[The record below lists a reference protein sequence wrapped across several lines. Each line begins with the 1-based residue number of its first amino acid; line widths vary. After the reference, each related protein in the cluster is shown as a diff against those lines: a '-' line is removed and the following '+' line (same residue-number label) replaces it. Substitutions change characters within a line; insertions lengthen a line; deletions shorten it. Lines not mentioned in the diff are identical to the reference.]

1 MYKLFGSDIELLQGL
16 YDACDVWDNAFQYA
30 SNLKFK
36 TWTADKNANPDI
48 KEEAKKARDKV
59 KKQMTDSITDTLL
72 YNSQEAFA
80 DIYLLYENLTALRDL
95 TLKFEQAFQAK
106 KKTKNIIDFTDIE
119 HDALKILVKE
129 ENGEYIP
136 TEVAKQYQEKFEEVA
151 IDEYQ
156 DSNQV
161 QELILK
167 SVSRGNNIFMVGDV
181 KQSIYRFRQAYPK
194 LFFDKYDTYSLDGNE
209 KGMKIQLFKNF
220 RSNQNI
226 LDITNTIFE
235 NMMSRSLG
243 NVDYTEEEYLNL
255 GADYPS
261 IENGV
266 GKSEL
271 HMIDI
276 KSEKPET
283 TEEDEEEIIEE
294 SEKELTNVELEA
306 IFVARKIQELIQS
319 GKMIKCKDG
328 SYKKLEYRDIVI
340 LLRST
345 KISAPIFEKE
355 LLKSRIPVFSD
366 ISAEY
371 LETMEVQTIINVLKI
386 LDNPLDDIN
395 LVSVM
400 RSPIGG
406 FSDNEILEIRLENR
420 ENSVFSNLQ
429 QVREKGGFLAQEKVQ
444 KFLQDLE
451 TWKQKSEMLSLAE
464 LIWKIYLD
472 TGFLDYV
479 GLMPNGILRQANLRM
494 LFERAKEYEKTSFS
508 GLFHF
513 IRFVEKLKSENS
525 DMSSAKVIGEAENVV
540 RMMSIHKSK
549 GLEFPVV
556 FLCQANK
563 NINLQDLKGDILL
576 HRDIGFGPQCIDY
589 ERKIEYPTAAKQAI
603 KVLGKEEAIAEEM
616 RILYVALTR
625 AKEKLIITAT
635 VKDFTKEEETKREIA
650 KAYQTQENKLNPIL
664 FKKYISYFNWIYLV
678 YLQGKLQEEVEL
690 VVHKKNEFE
699 SQREMEDEKREFD
712 FEQNIDFEE
721 LEQILKWQYPD
732 RILIEMPEKTSV
744 SQIKSLQ
751 NGENIEKQPI
761 GLEEISANFAQNKQ
775 EITPARKGTLLHLVL
790 QKLDFRKD
798 YTNQDLREFVEQ
810 LVMKKIISDEEK
822 ENIDLNKIEQFL
834 KSEICVRIKDAKI
847 IEKEKA
853 FCLRMKLE
861 EFENQE
867 IAIQGIIDLYF
878 VDKNDQLVLV
888 DYKTDFVKRENDLKE
903 KYFKQLEIYKKAL
916 ETSMNREV
924 NEVYIYSTHLNKL
937 IIL

>member
-1 MYKLFGSDIELLQGL
+1 MQGL
-16 YDACDVWDNAFQYA
+16 YDACGLWDNAFEYA

-59 KKQMTDSITDTLL
+59 KKQMTDLISDTLL

-80 DIYLLYENLTALRDL
+80 DIYLLYDNLTAFKDL
-95 TLKFEQAFQAK
+95 VLKFESAFQAK

-119 HDALKILVKE
+119 HYALNILVKE
-129 ENGEYIP
+129 ENGEYVP
-136 TEVAKQYQEKFEEVA
+136 TEVAKQYQEKFEEIA

-181 KQSIYRFRQAYPK
+181 KQSIYKFRQAYPK

-209 KGMKIQLFKNF
+209 NGMKIQLFKNF

-226 LDITNTIFE
+226 LNITNTVFE

-255 GADYPS
+255 GADYPNM
-261 IENGV
+261 ENGV

-271 HMIDI
+271 HIIDT

-283 TEEDEEEIIEE
+283 TEEDEEIGEE
-294 SEKELTNVELEA
+294 SEKELTNLELEA
-306 IFVARKIQELIQS
+306 IFVARKIRELIQS
-319 GKMIKCKDG
+319 GKLIKCKDS

-345 KISAPIFEKE
+345 KMAAPIFEKE
-355 LLKSRIPVFSD
+355 FLKNGIPVFSD

-420 ENSVFSNLQ
+420 EDSVFSNLQ
-429 QVREKGGFLAQEKVQ
+429 NAREKGGSAAQEKIQ

-451 TWKQKSEMLSLAE
+451 NWKQKSERLSLAE

-472 TGFLDYV
+472 TGFLEYV
-479 GLMPNGILRQANLRM
+479 GLMPNGVLRQANLRM
-494 LFERAKEYEKTSFS
+494 LFERAKEYEKTSFN

-525 DMSSAKVIGEAENVV
+525 DMASAKVIGESENVV

-603 KVLGKEEAIAEEM
+603 KILGKEEAIAEEM

-625 AKEKLIITAT
+625 AKEKLVITAT
-635 VKDFTKEEETKREIA
+635 VKDLAKEDETKREIA
-650 KAYQTQENKLNPIL
+650 KAYQTQENKLNPVL
-664 FKKYISYFNWIYLV
+664 FKRYISYFNWIFLV
-678 YLQGKLQEEVEL
+678 YLQGKLQEELEF
-690 VVHKKNEFE
+690 VVHSKQEFE
-699 SQREMEDEKREFD
+699 NELQVDSTKREFD
-712 FEQNIDFEE
+712 FEQNIDFE
-721 LEQILKWQYPD
+721 QIQEIFAWQYPD
-732 RILIEMPEKTSV
+732 QVLVGMPEKTSV

-751 NGENIEKQPI
+751 NGENREKQSI

-790 QKLDFRKD
+790 QKLDFRKS
-798 YTNQDLREFVEQ
+798 YTKPDLQEFVEQ
-810 LVMKKIISDEEK
+810 LVMKKIISDEER
-822 ENIDLNKIEQFL
+822 NSIDLSKIEAFL
-834 KSEICVRIKDAKI
+834 QSEICLRMKDAKI
-847 IEKEKA
+847 IEKEKP
-853 FCLRMKLE
+853 FCIRMKIE
-861 EFENQE
+861 EFGNQE
-867 IAIQGIIDLYF
+867 IAIQGIMDLYF
-878 VDKNDQLVLV
+878 VDKNDQLILV
-888 DYKTDFVKRENDLKE
+888 DYKTDFVKNENELKE
-903 KYFKQLEIYKKAL
+903 KYFRQLEIYKKAL
-916 ETSMNREV
+916 ETSLNRNV
-924 NEVYIYSTHLNKL
+924 DEVYIYSTYQNKL

>member
-1 MYKLFGSDIELLQGL
+1 
-16 YDACDVWDNAFQYA
+16 
-30 SNLKFK
+30 
-36 TWTADKNANPDI
+36 
-48 KEEAKKARDKV
+48 
-59 KKQMTDSITDTLL
+59 
-72 YNSQEAFA
+72 
-80 DIYLLYENLTALRDL
+80 
-95 TLKFEQAFQAK
+95 
-106 KKTKNIIDFTDIE
+106 
-119 HDALKILVKE
+119 
-129 ENGEYIP
+129 
-136 TEVAKQYQEKFEEVA
+136 
-151 IDEYQ
+151 
-156 DSNQV
+156 
-161 QELILK
+161 
-167 SVSRGNNIFMVGDV
+167 
-181 KQSIYRFRQAYPK
+181 
-194 LFFDKYDTYSLDGNE
+194 
-209 KGMKIQLFKNF
+209 
-220 RSNQNI
+220 
-226 LDITNTIFE
+226 
-235 NMMSRSLG
+235 
-243 NVDYTEEEYLNL
+243 
-255 GADYPS
+255 
-261 IENGV
+261 
-266 GKSEL
+266 
-271 HMIDI
+271 
-276 KSEKPET
+276 
-283 TEEDEEEIIEE
+283 
-294 SEKELTNVELEA
+294 
-306 IFVARKIQELIQS
+306 
-319 GKMIKCKDG
+319 
-328 SYKKLEYRDIVI
+328 
-340 LLRST
+340 
-345 KISAPIFEKE
+345 
-355 LLKSRIPVFSD
+355 
-366 ISAEY
+366 
-371 LETMEVQTIINVLKI
+371 MEVQTIINVLKI

-420 ENSVFSNLQ
+420 EDSVFSNLQ
-429 QVREKGGFLAQEKVQ
+429 NAREKGGFVAQEKIQ

-451 TWKQKSEMLSLAE
+451 SWKQKSEMLSLAE

-472 TGFLDYV
+472 TGFLEYV
-479 GLMPNGILRQANLRM
+479 GLMPNGVLRQANLRM
-494 LFERAKEYEKTSFS
+494 LFERAKEYEKTSFN

-525 DMSSAKVIGEAENVV
+525 DMASAKVIGESENVV

-603 KVLGKEEAIAEEM
+603 KILGKEEAIAEEM

-635 VKDFTKEEETKREIA
+635 VKDFAKEEETKKEIA

-678 YLQGKLQEEVEL
+678 YLQGKLQEELEL

-732 RILIEMPEKTSV
+732 RILSGMPEKTSV

-751 NGENIEKQPI
+751 NGENIKKQSI
-761 GLEEISANFAQNKQ
+761 GLEEISVDFAKNKQ
-775 EITPARKGTLLHLVL
+775 EITPARKGTLVHFVL
-790 QKLDFRKD
+790 QRLDFRKN
-798 YTNQDLREFVEQ
+798 YTSKDLQEFVEQ

-822 ENIDLNKIEQFL
+822 ESIDLSKIERFL
-834 KSEICVRIKDAKI
+834 QSEIYVRIKEAKKM
-847 IEKEKA
+847 EKEKA

-867 IAIQGIIDLYF
+867 IAIQGMIDLYF

-888 DYKTDFVKRENDLKE
+888 DYKTDFVKDENDLKE
-903 KYFKQLEIYKKAL
+903 KYFQQLEIYKKAL
-916 ETSMNREV
+916 ETSLNRKV
-924 NEVYIYSTHLNKL
+924 DEVYIYSTYQNKL

>member
-1 MYKLFGSDIELLQGL
+1 MRKLFGSDIDLLQGL
-16 YDACDVWDNAFQYA
+16 YDACALWDNAFEYA

-48 KEEAKKARDKV
+48 KEEAKKARNKV
-59 KKQMTDSITDTLL
+59 KEQMTDLISDTLL

-80 DIYLLYENLTALRDL
+80 DIYVLHDNLTALKDL
-95 TLKFEQAFQAK
+95 VLRFEQAFQAK
-106 KKTKNIIDFTDIE
+106 KKSKNIIDFTDIE
-119 HDALKILVKE
+119 HYALNILVKV
-129 ENGEYIP
+129 ENGEYVP
-136 TEVAKQYQEKFEEVA
+136 TEVAKQYQEKFEEIA

-181 KQSIYRFRQAYPK
+181 KQSIYKFRQAYPK

-209 KGMKIQLFKNF
+209 NGMKIQLFKNF

-226 LDITNTIFE
+226 LNITNTVFE

-255 GADYPS
+255 GADYPN

-271 HMIDI
+271 HIIDT
-276 KSEKPET
+276 KSEKSET
-283 TEEDEEEIIEE
+283 TEEEEEIREE
-294 SEKELTNVELEA
+294 SEKELTSLELEA
-306 IFVARKIQELIQS
+306 IFVARKIRELIQS
-319 GKMIKCKDG
+319 GKLIKCKDG

-355 LLKSRIPVFSD
+355 LLKNGIPVFSD

-400 RSPIGG
+400 RSPVGG

-420 ENSVFSNLQ
+420 EDSVFSNLQ
-429 QVREKGGFLAQEKVQ
+429 SAREKGGFAAQEKIQ

-472 TGFLDYV
+472 TGFLEYV
-479 GLMPNGILRQANLRM
+479 GLMPNGVLRQANLRM
-494 LFERAKEYEKTSFS
+494 LFERAKEYEKTSFN

-525 DMSSAKVIGEAENVV
+525 DMASAKVIGESENVV

-603 KVLGKEEAIAEEM
+603 KILGKEEAIAEEM

-635 VKDFTKEEETKREIA
+635 IKDFAKEEEAKSEIA
-650 KAYQTQENKLNPIL
+650 KAYQTEENKLNSVL
-664 FKKYISYFNWIYLV
+664 FKKYISYWNWIYLV
-678 YLQGKLQEEVEL
+678 YLQGKLQDELEL
-690 VVHKKNEFE
+690 VVHSKQEFE
-699 SQREMEDEKREFD
+699 NECQVDSQERKFD
-712 FEQNIDFEE
+712 FEQNVDFE
-721 LEQILKWQYPD
+721 QIQEIFAWQYPD
-732 RILIEMPEKTSV
+732 QVLVGMPEKTSV

-751 NGENIEKQPI
+751 NGENTGKQSI

-775 EITPARKGTLLHLVL
+775 EITPAKKGTLMHLVL
-790 QKLDFRKD
+790 QKLDFKKS
-798 YTNQDLREFVEQ
+798 YTKQDLQEFVEK
-810 LVMKKIISDEEK
+810 LVMKKIILEE
-822 ENIDLNKIEQFL
+822 ERNSIDLSKIEAFL
-834 KSEICVRIKDAKI
+834 QSEICLRMKDAKV

-853 FCLRMKLE
+853 FCLRTKLE
-861 EFENQE
+861 EFENRE
-867 IAIQGIIDLYF
+867 IAVQGIMDLYF
-878 VDKNDQLVLV
+878 VDQNDRLVLV
-888 DYKTDFVKRENDLKE
+888 DYKTDFVKNENDLKE

-916 ETSMNREV
+916 ETSLNRKVDEI
-924 NEVYIYSTHLNKL
+924 YIYSISQNKL